1 MSRST
6 TWKTTSGRLTRAA
19 RCAWTWSRR
28 PLTTAVSS
36 CSRHV
41 LVSRS
46 EWTPRCS
53 DITTSPWNLA
63 HAACAD
69 TQPTASSQ
77 RHQHEAITSTV
88 VLYQCRPTLGV
99 LHQQLTRRAP
109 HRHQQ
114 GSYTATSFL
123 LLLLHTHTHTHTFN
137 GPFSGTNQVS
147 RYQKGKTNPDYTE
160 AGDTNITTTILE
172 FYPQDGGE
180 SQLASKLRHR
190 QPMYRRQLAWGNGGD
205 CPRRKLL
212 IGRRPVRNWTRRTI
226 SSLFLCR
233 ELHLFLGKSTKTA
246 ATGASPGESF

>member
-1 MSRST
+1 M

-41 LVSRS
+41 LVSRI

-53 DITTSPWNLA
+53 DMTTSPWNLA

-77 RHQHEAITSTV
+77 RHQHDAVTSTV

-109 HRHQQ
+109 RRHQQ

-147 RYQKGKTNPDYTE
+147 RYQKGKTNLDYTE
-160 AGDTNITTTILE
+160 AGDSEWQWHQLGHMQVCILLQTEYHTSTPPLCFLQAGCPSCRLTNSVKALKAAIII
-172 FYPQDGGE
+172 
-180 SQLASKLRHR
+180 HR
-190 QPMYRRQLAWGNGGD
+190 L
-205 CPRRKLL
+205 
-212 IGRRPVRNWTRRTI
+212 
-226 SSLFLCR
+226 
-233 ELHLFLGKSTKTA
+233 
-246 ATGASPGESF
+246 

>member
-46 EWTPRCS
+46 ESTPRCS

-77 RHQHEAITSTV
+77 RHQHEAETSTV

-114 GSYTATSFL
+114 GSHTATSFL
-123 LLLLHTHTHTHTFN
+123 LLLLYTHTFN

-147 RYQKGKTNPDYTE
+147 RYQKGKTNLDYTE
-160 AGDTNITTTILE
+160 AGDSEWQWHQLGHMQVCILLQTDNHASTPPLSFFTGRMPFLPPNQQRQSTEGCYYYTQGEITSPNLWAR
-172 FYPQDGGE
+172 YD
-180 SQLASKLRHR
+180 RHFVGVTW
-190 QPMYRRQLAWGNGGD
+190 QNVW
-205 CPRRKLL
+205 
-212 IGRRPVRNWTRRTI
+212 
-226 SSLFLCR
+226 S
-233 ELHLFLGKSTKTA
+233 
-246 ATGASPGESF
+246 